1 MQAVPAELTP
11 TQLIGRRVKAPAAA
25 IKELFKEN
33 QRQEATEDEPLGT
46 ADGFQAPPD
55 AHTPAISRALRV
67 EDNAVVVVAAPT
79 PSDSLVGKTFLHA
92 IVTAQ
97 EKPKLV
103 KRLMRDPAPVEAA
116 L

>member
-1 MQAVPAELTP
+1 MRGRTLLWALHAFLTQHGASIVALKLTVETTNLRVELP
-11 TQLIGRRVKAPAAA
+11 ILYDDNV
-25 IKELFKEN
+25 F
-33 QRQEATEDEPLGT
+33 ATT
-46 ADGFQAPPD
+46 
-55 AHTPAISRALRV
+55 RALRV